1 MPYCVNCGVEL
12 DKREPS
18 CPLCGV
24 PVILPEGFI
33 KQDTAVKQDGN
44 VELKQGRRLPH
55 RRDEYPTRA
64 DRQLLFNLITI
75 ALAVPALISLAINLL
90 INNSITWSLVVMG
103 SLAAAWVVFVS
114 PLLTRRRTFPL
125 WIVFD
130 MLAAAGLLYLI
141 EFTSPIKGWFRPLA
155 LPVTVWVGAV
165 VLVLFKLIET
175 RVLQGLQVVSGIF
188 IAVGVLSIFIDGT
201 IQVYLYDSLRP
212 GWSLIVLIPCIAV
225 AAIFFLVQRRRDL
238 VERMERWFHV

>member
-12 DKREPS
+12 EKRERC

-24 PVILPEGFI
+24 PVIVPDGVDQVQEGRLLPPG
-33 KQDTAVKQDGN
+33 
-44 VELKQGRRLPH
+44 
-55 RRDEYPTRA
+55 RDEYSTST
-64 DRQLLFNLITI
+64 DRQLIFYLITI
-75 ALAVPALISLAINLL
+75 ALAVPALISLTINLL
-90 INNSITWSLVVMG
+90 INSRVTWSLVVVG

-114 PLLTRRRTFPL
+114 PLLYRRRVFPL

-141 EFTSPIKGWFRPLA
+141 ETTVPTKGWFRPLA

-165 VLVLFKLIET
+165 VLVLYKLIE
-175 RVLQGLQVVSGIF
+175 RRALHGLQIVSGVF
-188 IAVGVLSIFIDGT
+188 IAIGVLSLFIDGT
-201 IQVYLYDSLRP
+201 IQEYLYDSLRP

-225 AAIFFLVQRRRDL
+225 AAIFALIQRKQQFVD
-238 VERMERWFHV
+238 RMERWFHY